1 MTFMPH
7 YNPKK
12 NQEGYDDPTTFAAM
26 QKVDND
32 PEQKELNCLIKMIT
46 KIASYAGY
54 SIENRLILKNKKTGK
69 IWR

>member
-1 MTFMPH
+1 MPH

-12 NQEGYDDPTTFAAM
+12 NHEGYDDPTTFAAM

-46 KIASYAGY
+46 KIAFYAGY